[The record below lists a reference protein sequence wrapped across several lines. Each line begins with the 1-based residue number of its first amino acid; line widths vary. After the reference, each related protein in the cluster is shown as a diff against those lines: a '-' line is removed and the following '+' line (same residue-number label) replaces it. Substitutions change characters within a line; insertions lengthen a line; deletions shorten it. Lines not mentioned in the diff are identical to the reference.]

1 VPESLKL
8 LLLGGNGQLGR
19 SIQESAQGS
28 PFEISAP
35 SSLQLDMRNA
45 ELVVESFKHF
55 RPDYVIN
62 AAGWT
67 NVDLAES
74 NTEAANAINFGGVK
88 HLALA
93 SRKFGARL
101 IHFSTDYV
109 FSGSK
114 EKPYTEEEP
123 QSPINEYGKSKAEAE
138 KMLTAE
144 FSEIST
150 IFRTSWLFG
159 RHGNNFVKTISRKIL
174 SRENQINVVGD
185 QLGHP
190 TSSLEL
196 SQMIITYLNHEW
208 KPGIYNLTNSGSTT
222 WANFAS
228 EILRYFPDSNCRI
241 HEIRSEDLE
250 TTTKRPRFS
259 VLDNSKVIN
268 SLGLSMSDWKIA
280 LKNEFPRIKEA
291 LK

>member
-1 VPESLKL
+1 VEGCNLNGTEYTCQAWKDISIS
-8 LLLGGNGQLGR
+8 GNLTTSNGHKV
-19 SIQESAQGS
+19 SI
-28 PFEISAP
+28 
-35 SSLQLDMRNA
+35 
-45 ELVVESFKHF
+45 K
-55 RPDYVIN
+55 
-62 AAGWT
+62 AG
-67 NVDLAES
+67 
-74 NTEAANAINFGGVK
+74 
-88 HLALA
+88 
-93 SRKFGARL
+93 
-101 IHFSTDYV
+101 
-109 FSGSK
+109 
-114 EKPYTEEEP
+114 
-123 QSPINEYGKSKAEAE
+123 
-138 KMLTAE
+138 
-144 FSEIST
+144 
-150 IFRTSWLFG
+150 
-159 RHGNNFVKTISRKIL
+159 
-174 SRENQINVVGD
+174 NQINVVGD

-250 TTTKRPRFS
+250 TTTKRPSFS

-291 LK
+291 LL